1 MILRGVKNME
11 IRTLVVPIVPVNVVD
26 YFASLGIHH
35 FAVLP
40 FTAASL
46 GPISKPERLERF
58 RVGSVGFFYARA
70 GGWDRDRELSN
81 WTDHFVI
88 SANVRSVWKTLSLAF
103 IGIKWV
109 AVFAVHLI
117 MPKAHALGDGLALA
131 MQTRS
136 PDNLPAPSVLR
147 RAVALDALVVHQA
160 KAVCRMLSSAT
171 VNRARRHKR
180 SRFWLSVY
188 GSWKQSNQAL
198 GNSWAVPCVAWIA
211 RRLTEAL
218 RSA

>member
-1 MILRGVKNME
+1 MILCRVENMQ
-11 IRTLVVPIVPVNVVD
+11 IRSLIVTIVAVD
-26 YFASLGIHH
+26 VMNDLSNLGIHD
-35 FAVLP
+35 FAVFP

-46 GPISKPERLERF
+46 GPIAKPERLERVG
-58 RVGSVGFFYARA
+58 VGSVGFFYARA
-70 GGWDRDRELSN
+70 GGWDRDREFSN

-88 SANVRSVWKTLSLAF
+88 SAKVRSVWKTLSLAF

-131 MQTRS
+131 MQAWS
-136 PDNLPAPSVLR
+136 PDNLPAPSVFR
-147 RAVALDALVVHQA
+147 RAVALHALIVHQT
-160 KAVCRMLSSAT
+160 KAVCSVLSSAT
-171 VNRARRHKR
+171 FNRAKRHKR
-180 SRFWLSVY
+180 SHLLLSGY
-188 GSWKQSNQAL
+188 GSWEASNQAL

-211 RRLTEAL
+211 RRLTDAL